1 MKLLTT
7 LYDDYDQANKCV
19 GITLSNTWSLSTSLI
34 ETLNAAV
41 GGDFAQTL
49 TIASGAVA
57 GATYGSTL
65 SLPGAIVGAVIGAL
79 VGWAASSFGSCW
91 FGCPNND
98 AADRARAEAEKQRD
112 LCREGITNYNKH
124 LGQLADLFLCNK
136 TNPKYEDQ

>member
-7 LYDDYDQANKCV
+7 LYGDYDQANKCV
-19 GITLSNTWSLSTSLI
+19 GIPLSNTWSLPTSLI

-49 TIASGAVA
+49 RIGA
-57 GATYGSTL
+57 GAAADVG
-65 SLPGAIVGAVIGAL
+65 IVAVISSL
-79 VGWAASSFGSCW
+79 VNWVASIFGSCW
-91 FGCPNND
+91 FGCSKSNND
-98 AADRARAEAEKQRD
+98 AADRARAEAEKQRN

-136 TNPKYEDQ
+136 TNPKYEDK